1 MGHFSFYPVGDDGFL
16 LVGLVA
22 LVLLALLALGPGRA
36 KASAPRRATL
46 FVLRL
51 GVVLLVLLAMLRPT
65 LVYFTMTKQPAT
77 LVIMLDKS
85 RSMTVTDEVGGRS
98 RWEAERRTL
107 ADARSALAKLGKDIE
122 VKAYTFD
129 GELHPVDVVG
139 GQLQVESQPD
149 GQQTA
154 IGAAIEDV
162 MRENAGKRLLGVVLL
177 SDGAQQARPPRDEA
191 PETAA
196 AQMKYLGPIFTIR
209 FGKSRGLGQR
219 QDVAVTSLTA
229 DQRVFVKNE
238 LTVSAQVRIDGY
250 VNREIPVQLWFETSP
265 GKMQVVAQK
274 SVTATVSGQILPVE
288 FLYVPTVPGEYK
300 LAVEVPKQP
309 DEQEI
314 NNNRLSTFVNVQ
326 PGGLKALYVEGA
338 PRIEAHFLRRS
349 LDASRDIH
357 VDFVRLDPRQ
367 PEVRPADFGDR
378 FKPGKYDVY
387 LLGDVDSTAFRGSE
401 LADLAAVVQRGAG
414 LIMLGGYQSFGPGGY
429 DATPLAPLLPVE
441 MSRFARQ
448 QPDEPIRVE
457 EHWPGPLKMKP
468 TEVGLLHFSLMLA
481 DSRTASL
488 AIWNRLQPL
497 EGANKLSK
505 KVSALELAASGE
517 KPLLLSQTYRNGR
530 VMAFAGDSTW
540 HWCMEGYE
548 AAHKRFWRQV
558 VLWLARKD
566 DSLQGNVWVKLS
578 ERRCMPGQKMEATVG
593 AQTPSGDPLPDALF
607 QTTLIFPDG
616 GKRAVRM
623 VRSEDRTSGRILE
636 IGSPGDYTVEV
647 TATRDGKTL
656 GTAKTR
662 FTVLEQDLELDDSAA
677 VPGMMDGLAA
687 MTGGQSLA
695 PEDLPRLI
703 QRLTK
708 DTESL
713 AVRTE
718 SKQTLWDTWTFFVLL
733 VGLLGTEWYLRKR
746 WGLV

>member
-1 MGHFSFYPVGDDGFL
+1 
-16 LVGLVA
+16 
-22 LVLLALLALGPGRA
+22 
-36 KASAPRRATL
+36 
-46 FVLRL
+46 
-51 GVVLLVLLAMLRPT
+51 MLRPT

-107 ADARSALAKLGKDIE
+107 ADARDALGKLGKDIE

-129 GELHPVDVVG
+129 AELHPVDVVG
-139 GQLQVESQPD
+139 GQIQIESQPD

-177 SDGAQQARPPRDEA
+177 SDGAQQARPPRDMA

-265 GKMQVVAQK
+265 GKMQIVAQK
-274 SVTATVSGQILPVE
+274 SVTATTSGQILPVE
-288 FLYVPTVPGEYK
+288 FVYVPTVPGEYK

-314 NNNRLSTFVNVQ
+314 NNNRQSTFVNVLA
-326 PGGLKALYVEGA
+326 GGLKVLYVEGT
-338 PRIEAHFLRRS
+338 PRTEAHFLRRS

-387 LLGDVDSTAFRGSE
+387 VLGDLDSTAFHGAE
-401 LADLAAVVQRGAG
+401 LADLAAAVERGAG

-429 DATPLAPLLPVE
+429 DGTPLAPLLPVE
-441 MSRFARQ
+441 MNHFERQ
-448 QPDEPIRVE
+448 PPDEPLRAE

-468 TEVGLLHFSLMLA
+468 TEVGLLHFALMLA
-481 DSRTASL
+481 DTREASL
-488 AIWNRLQPL
+488 AIWNRLPPL

-505 KVSALELAASGE
+505 KVSALELAVSGNR
-517 KPLLLSQTYRNGR
+517 PLLLSQTYRSGR

-540 HWCMEGYE
+540 HWCMEGFE
-548 AAHKRFWRQV
+548 TAHKRFWRQV

-578 ERRCMPGQKMEATVG
+578 ERRCMPGQRVEATVG
-593 AQTPSGDPLPDALF
+593 AQSPSGEPIPDALF
-607 QTTLIFPDG
+607 KTELTFPDG
-616 GKRAVRM
+616 GKRTVRT
-623 VRSEDRTSGRILE
+623 VRGGDRTSGWIRE
-636 IGSPGDYTVEV
+636 TESPGDYTVTV

-662 FTVLEQDLELDDSAA
+662 FTVLEQDMELDDSAA
-677 VPGMMDGLAA
+677 VPGVMDGLAA
-687 MTGGQSLA
+687 MTGGKSLV

-713 AVRTE
+713 VVRTE
-718 SKQTLWDTWTFFVLL
+718 TKQTLWDTWTFFILL
-733 VGLLGTEWYLRKR
+733 IGLLGTEWYLRKR

>member
-1 MGHFSFYPVGDDGFL
+1 M
-16 LVGLVA
+16 
-22 LVLLALLALGPGRA
+22 
-36 KASAPRRATL
+36 
-46 FVLRL
+46 
-51 GVVLLVLLAMLRPT
+51 
-65 LVYFTMTKQPAT
+65 
-77 LVIMLDKS
+77 
-85 RSMTVTDEVGGRS
+85 
-98 RWEAERRTL
+98 
-107 ADARSALAKLGKDIE
+107 
-122 VKAYTFD
+122 
-129 GELHPVDVVG
+129 
-139 GQLQVESQPD
+139 ESQPD

-162 MRENAGKRLLGVVLL
+162 MRENAGKRVLGTILL

-196 AQMKYLGPIFTIR
+196 TQMKYLGPIFTIR

-238 LTVSAQVRIDGY
+238 LTVSAQIRIDGY
-250 VNREIPVQLWFETSP
+250 VNREIPVQLSFETSP

-314 NNNRLSTFVNVQ
+314 NNNRQSTFVNVQ
-326 PGGLKALYVEGA
+326 AGGLKALYVEGP
-338 PRIEAHFLRRS
+338 PRIEARFLRRS

-357 VDFVRLDPRQ
+357 VDFVRL
-367 PEVRPADFGDR
+367 PEGRPADFSDR

-387 LLGDVDSTAFRGSE
+387 LLGDVDSTAFQGTE
-401 LADLAAVVQRGAG
+401 LADLATAVERGAG
-414 LIMLGGYQSFGPGGY
+414 LIMLGGFQSFGPGKY

-441 MSRFARQ
+441 MTGFERQ
-448 QPDEPIRVE
+448 QPDEPLRTE
-457 EHWPGPLKMKP
+457 EHWPGPLQMRP
-468 TEVGLLHFSLMLA
+468 TDVGLLHFALMLA
-481 DSRTASL
+481 DSRAASL
-488 AIWNRLQPL
+488 AIWNRLPPL
-497 EGANKLSK
+497 DGANKLTK
-505 KVSALELAASGE
+505 KVSALELAASGD

-558 VLWLARKD
+558 ILWLARKD
-566 DSLQGNVWVKLS
+566 ESIQGNVWVKLS
-578 ERRCMPGQKMEATVG
+578 ERRCTPGQRVEASVG
-593 AQTPSGDPLPDALF
+593 AQSQSGEPLSDAIF
-607 QTTLIFPDG
+607 KTELIFPDG
-616 GKRAVRM
+616 GKQVIRM
-623 VRSEDRTSGRILE
+623 ARSADRTSGSIRE
-636 IGSPGDYTVEV
+636 TESPGDYTVEV

-677 VPGMMDGLAA
+677 VPGVMDGLAT
-687 MTGGQSLA
+687 MTGGKSLA

-713 AVRTE
+713 AVPTE
-718 SKQTLWDTWTFFVLL
+718 TKQSLWDTWIFFVLL
-733 VGLLGTEWYLRKR
+733 VGLLGSEWYLRKR

>member
-36 KASAPRRATL
+36 KASVPRRAAL
-46 FVLRL
+46 LVLRL

-107 ADARSALAKLGKDIE
+107 ADARTALGKLGKDIE

-154 IGAAIEDV
+154 IGAALEDV

-238 LTVSAQVRIDGY
+238 LTVSAQVRVDGY
-250 VNREIPVQLWFETSP
+250 VNREIPVQLSFETSP

-274 SVTATVSGQILPVE
+274 NVTATASGQILPVE
-288 FLYVPTVPGEYK
+288 FVYVPTVPGEYK

-326 PGGLKALYVEGA
+326 AGGLKVLYVEGE
-338 PRIEAHFLRRS
+338 PRIEARFLRRS

-357 VDFVRLDPRQ
+357 VDFVRLDLRQ

-378 FKPGKYDVY
+378 FKQGKYDVY
-387 LLGDVDSTAFRGSE
+387 LLGNVDSTAFRGSE
-401 LADLAAVVQRGAG
+401 LADLAAAVQRGAG
-414 LIMLGGYQSFGPGGY
+414 LIMLGGFQSFGPGDY

-441 MSRFARQ
+441 MSRFERQ
-448 QPDEPIRVE
+448 PLDEPIRAE

-488 AIWNRLQPL
+488 AIWNRLPPL
-497 EGANKLSK
+497 EGANKLRK
-505 KVSALELAASGE
+505 KYPPWSWPPPATSHCCSRRPIAA
-517 KPLLLSQTYRNGR
+517 
-530 VMAFAGDSTW
+530 
-540 HWCMEGYE
+540 
-548 AAHKRFWRQV
+548 
-558 VLWLARKD
+558 
-566 DSLQGNVWVKLS
+566 
-578 ERRCMPGQKMEATVG
+578 
-593 AQTPSGDPLPDALF
+593 
-607 QTTLIFPDG
+607 G
-616 GKRAVRM
+616 G
-623 VRSEDRTSGRILE
+623 
-636 IGSPGDYTVEV
+636 
-647 TATRDGKTL
+647 
-656 GTAKTR
+656 
-662 FTVLEQDLELDDSAA
+662 
-677 VPGMMDGLAA
+677 
-687 MTGGQSLA
+687 
-695 PEDLPRLI
+695 
-703 QRLTK
+703 
-708 DTESL
+708 
-713 AVRTE
+713 
-718 SKQTLWDTWTFFVLL
+718 
-733 VGLLGTEWYLRKR
+733 
-746 WGLV
+746 